1 MEFTVE
7 NLMITISDLFGAGI
21 EMTSTTL
28 RYGLLLLLKHPEVT
42 GMVHGEQGD
51 CRRDIEK
58 RLEVFSIFL
67 LFENYVN
74 LCLSS
79 LMFSDL
85 MKGSF
90 IK

>member
-7 NLMITISDLFGAGI
+7 NLMITVSDLFGAGT

-85 MKGSF
+85 TKGWY
-90 IK
+90 